1 MTKEQPNLQPKSMI
15 PTIVTM
21 TNDMVTS
28 SSEQLAN
35 FERAKY
41 QPHVLDNA
49 IIVRSLKLYKEQKE
63 QTKVFLE
70 QCSIWRK
77 EDLTNIESAQVRAIE
92 DNILLLV
99 TLNNQILEIL
109 DYCKEL
115 TIDKILDKDDM
126 ELALDF
132 LSGKLPYFK

>member
-1 MTKEQPNLQPKSMI
+1 MTKEQPNLQPRSMI
-15 PTIVTM
+15 PTMVTL
-21 TNDMVTS
+21 TNDMVS
-28 SSEQLAN
+28 SSSKQLAN
-35 FERAKY
+35 FEKAKD

-63 QTKVFLE
+63 QTKVFLN

-77 EDLTNIESAQVRAIE
+77 EALTNIESAQVRAIE

-99 TLNNQILEIL
+99 TLNHQILEIL

-115 TIDKILDKDDM
+115 TIDKILKKEGTD
-126 ELALDF
+126 LSWDF
-132 LSGKLPYFK
+132 FGGKPPYAQ